1 MFEPKKILLLR
12 LSAIGD
18 IVLTTPLIRALRQRF
33 PHAQID
39 FVIKKNFAEL
49 VKHNPRLNVVHCV
62 EPEQGL
68 RGLAQLRKLLRRERY
83 DVVLDLHR
91 NFRTRFLTRACNAP
105 CAGCYQKHIL
115 RRWLFVK
122 FKTATMQ
129 HVPPVAQRYLQAAAF
144 LNLQDDGAGT
154 ELFWNVAH
162 EEEAR
167 RVLYETGLK
176 EEHPLICLAPG
187 AGYFTKRWPIEY
199 FAEVAREFAA
209 SSKNF
214 TLAVLGGK
222 QDHELGRYLHEHSRA
237 EILDLTGKCSLLASA
252 AIIKR
257 SRLLLANDSGLMH
270 IAEAVQTP
278 VLALFGSTTREL
290 GFFPQ
295 RATSHVLEHPNLDCR
310 PCSHLGHHA
319 CPRKHF
325 RCMKEITPQRVLDE
339 IKRALYQRE
348 QKTNSNTMHA

>member
-33 PHAQID
+33 PNARID

-49 VKHNPRLNVVHCV
+49 VKHNSQLNVVHCV

-68 RGLAQLRKLLRRERY
+68 RGLAQLGKLLRRERY
-83 DVVLDLHR
+83 EVVLDLHR

-105 CAGCYQKHIL
+105 CAGYYQKHIL

-154 ELFWNVAH
+154 ELFWNAAH

-167 RVLYETGLK
+167 RVLFEAGLK
-176 EEHPLICLAPG
+176 EEHALICLAPG
-187 AGYFTKRWPIEY
+187 AGYFTKRWPVEY
-199 FAEVAREFAA
+199 FAEVARAFAA
-209 SSKNF
+209 SDKKNA
-214 TLAVLGGK
+214 LVILGGK
-222 QDHELGRYLHEHSRA
+222 QDIALGKFLREKSGV
-237 EILDLTGKCSLLASA
+237 EIIDLTGTCSLLASA

-270 IAEAVQTP
+270 IAEAVGTP

-310 PCSHLGHHA
+310 PCSHLGHRT
-319 CPRKHF
+319 CPRGHF
-325 RCMKEITPQRVLDE
+325 RCMKEITPQQVL
-339 IKRALYQRE
+339 AQLQ
-348 QKTNSNTMHA
+348 NMLSS